1 MKRLLE
7 LIRLVLWELVL
18 HLNDQNM
25 VSLYK
30 KNFTMKSGILFFLSI
45 LLSATLWSQSNEDQL
60 QRLMEDDP
68 EGLNTIIAAEPNVQ
82 EAVLEAATQPEL
94 LSQLRT
100 IQDRSRA
107 AFESIVSPY
116 SQETQQIFW
125 DLTRYPN
132 LVSRLAK
139 DGKGT
144 ESGAA
149 YVLRDYPEVI
159 HARAKEAN
167 KYYYTLLVKID
178 DLEKSTNQDFNN
190 LLNRYPRRTQ
200 DVFRLLLNNPEAL
213 STLTQRNYTAETLAD
228 LYRNDANWITYRLR
242 ELNQERT
249 QQSSAQLEDWR
260 NSVQS
265 DPEAVQELTESA
277 QAYSKEYGYDDEYY
291 GEDFDDDTYS
301 SNSYNNYNDRQ
312 VVVKN
317 YYYYNYPYWFGYP
330 TWYRAPRWRPVPVW
344 YDYGFVWRPNRPIVI
359 VRMPSFYFVNWYF
372 YRPWHHY
379 RYARLSNCF
388 VDYYYRYPRSY
399 NTIVINV
406 NTWKYRN
413 RAVVHDDWLRDRDRR
428 IERLREFGQFE
439 QERRTYNRDNR
450 SRELSQRDYLEKNES
465 KYGRLVKVAPRNAD
479 RNTFPERENTVETRR
494 RSDAVTQPRTREEA
508 HQRERNDETQERT
521 TSPQRRL
528 ESTTE
533 PRSRSREEVQPRENP
548 TRTPTQTPR
557 RTETTTEPR
566 TRNREEVQPR
576 ENPERN
582 PTEYTPRRSTQPEQ
596 TRQREETQQ
605 REPVRREQ
613 PRTIE
618 RNPAPQ
624 QRSSQNQ
631 ERTREP
637 QVERSRST
645 QNQQQSRS
653 MERPR
658 SNNTQ
663 ERSKSEPTKQEGS
676 SRKRGGNDEK

>member
-1 MKRLLE
+1 
-7 LIRLVLWELVL
+7 
-18 HLNDQNM
+18 M

-30 KNFTMKSGILFFLSI
+30 KNFTMKSGILFLVSI
-45 LLSATLWSQSNEDQL
+45 LLSATLWSQSNEDRL

-68 EGLNTIIAAEPNVQ
+68 EGLNTIIAAEPDVQ
-82 EAVLEAATQPEL
+82 AAVLEAATQPEL
-94 LSQLRT
+94 LSQLQT

-107 AFESIVSPY
+107 AFEGIVSPY

-132 LVSRLAK
+132 LVARLAK

-149 YVLRDYPEVI
+149 YVLRDYPEAI

-190 LLNRYPRRTQ
+190 VLNRYPKRTQ

-228 LYRNDANWITYRLR
+228 LYRNDSNWITYRLR

-265 DPEAVQELTESA
+265 DPEAVQELTQSA
-277 QAYSKEYGYDDEYY
+277 QEYAREYGYDDEYY
-291 GEDFDDDTYS
+291 GEDFDDDAYS
-301 SNSYNNYNDRQ
+301 SNNYDYNNNYNDNRQ
-312 VVVKN
+312 RPVVNNN

-372 YRPWHHY
+372 YRPWNHY

-406 NTWKYRN
+406 NNWKYRN
-413 RAVVHDDWLRDRDRR
+413 RAVVSDDWLRDRNNRV
-428 IERLREFGQFE
+428 ERLREFGQFE

-450 SRELSQRDYLEKNES
+450 ERAISQRDYLEKNEN
-465 KYGRLVKVAPRNAD
+465 KFARLTKVAPRNAD
-479 RNTFPERENTVETRR
+479 RNTFPERERTVETPR
-494 RSDAVTQPRTREEA
+494 RSTNATEPRTRQETPRREPERTNPDVERRSYEPRRSEPTEQPRTR
-508 HQRERNDETQERT
+508 T
-521 TSPQRRL
+521 
-528 ESTTE
+528 
-533 PRSRSREEVQPRENP
+533 REEVQPRENP
-548 TRTPTQTPR
+548 TRTPE
-557 RTETTTEPR
+557 RTET
-566 TRNREEVQPR
+566 QPR
-576 ENPERN
+576 QSERNWQPER
-582 PTEYTPRRSTQPEQ
+582 
-596 TRQREETQQ
+596 
-605 REPVRREQ
+605 REPVQRET
-613 PRTIE
+613 PPRSNETERNRTIE
-618 RNPAPQ
+618 RQPTREMP
-624 QRSSQNQ
+624 RRPTETQ
-631 ERTREP
+631 ERTRTP
-637 QVERSRST
+637 QVERRSTPSQQPSRSVERSRS
-645 QNQQQSRS
+645 S
-653 MERPR
+653 
-658 SNNTQ
+658 NTQ
-663 ERSKSEPTKQEGS
+663 ERSKSEPTKKEGS
-676 SRKRGGNDEK
+676 TRKRGGNGE